1 MTIILLYFD
10 DRKGACVAA
19 ALFTGTTIAFS
30 LVTLFLPVS
39 TWGVGFLTGNA
50 IAFVWLMIRIRY
62 MMEHLEYKVFCQQP
76 LFVDDHIG
84 IFEKLKKRIDRKEEA
99 YRSRRKN
106 HEKR

>member
-1 MTIILLYFD
+1 MFE
-10 DRKGACVAA
+10 
-19 ALFTGTTIAFS
+19 
-30 LVTLFLPVS
+30 FLIV
-39 TWGVGFLTGNA
+39 

-84 IFEKLKKRIDRKEEA
+84 TFEKLKKRIDRKEEE
-99 YRSRRKN
+99 YRSRRKT